1 MVLSQAQILL
11 WLGHFLWPFLRI
23 TGLFLTAPLYGS
35 SYIPGQVKAV
45 LAAAFAAALA
55 LWLPNLPPFPADP
68 ITGITDGIIQL
79 SFGAVL
85 GLAMQIT
92 LAGVACAGEVAGLSI
107 GLGFAE
113 LQFREASSVTPV
125 LYDFMFWVALMGY
138 IAIGGPVWMFAAIAH
153 SFQSGIGVGNLDSWP
168 ALNNLGVMVITSAV
182 WLALPV
188 MAVALSINITVGL
201 TTVFAPQLNLLTIGF
216 PILVL
221 SGLWLLVGS
230 IGFADNDI
238 HRGVTAAMGTIA
250 EIIAHE

>member
-1 MVLSQAQILL
+1 MVLNQAQILL

-35 SYIPGQVKAV
+35 ALIPGQVKAII
-45 LAAAFAAALA
+45 AATFAAALA
-55 LWLPNLPPFPADP
+55 MWLPNLPPFPADP
-68 ITGITDGIIQL
+68 ISAIIDGLIQL

-85 GLAMQIT
+85 GLAMQIA
-92 LAGVACAGEVAGLSI
+92 LAGVTCAGEIVGLSI

-113 LQFREASSVTPV
+113 LQFRDASSVTPV

-138 IAIGGPVWMFAAIAH
+138 IAVGGPVWMFAAIAH
-153 SFQSGIGVGNLDSWP
+153 SFQSGIGVGNLGSWP
-168 ALNNLGVMVITSAV
+168 ALGNLGAGIFTSAV

-201 TTVFAPQLNLLTIGF
+201 TTVFAPQMNLLTIGF

-221 SGLWLLVGS
+221 VGLWIFVGS
-230 IGFADNDI
+230 IGFASHDV
-238 HRGVTAAMGTIA
+238 HHAVTTGMDAISQ
-250 EIIAHE
+250 IIAGE

>member
-1 MVLSQAQILL
+1 MVLNQAQILL

-35 SYIPGQVKAV
+35 AFIPGQVKAII
-45 LAAAFAAALA
+45 AATFAAALA
-55 LWLPNLPPFPADP
+55 MWLPNLPPFPADP
-68 ITGITDGIIQL
+68 ISAIIDGIIQL

-92 LAGVACAGEVAGLSI
+92 LAGVTCAGEIVGLSI

-113 LQFREASSVTPV
+113 LQFRDASSITPV

-138 IAIGGPVWMFAAIAH
+138 IAVGGPVWMFAALAH
-153 SFQSGIGVGNLDSWP
+153 SFQSGIGVGYLGSWP
-168 ALNNLGVMVITSAV
+168 ALSNLGLSVITSAV

-201 TTVFAPQLNLLTIGF
+201 TTVFAPQMNLLTIGF

-221 SGLWLLVGS
+221 AGLWIFVGS
-230 IGFADNDI
+230 IGFASHDI
-238 HRGVTAAMGTIA
+238 HRAVTSAMDTISQ
-250 EIIAHE
+250 IIANE